1 MSRQKMLRPFVGL
14 GLVLALTACNIPV
27 SPQQAADRCEDRA
40 RAAQAPEG
48 SLSIGTN
55 SNTGPFASAS
65 VSVSSDFVR
74 GTDPVALYESC
85 VFNLTGELPIRP
97 PRLRDL

>member
-1 MSRQKMLRPFVGL
+1 MMRVLVSLGFVCL
-14 GLVLALTACNIPV
+14 SAACTPL

-48 SLSIGTN
+48 EVTIGTN
-55 SNTGPFASAS
+55 SDTGAFASGS
-65 VSVSSDFVR
+65 VSVSSDFLR
-74 GTDPVALYESC
+74 GRDPVALYESC
-85 VFNLTGELPIRP
+85 VFRLTGELPIRP